1 MTWFTSAALT
11 LPPAL
16 KLRRTAEARS
26 AKAGP
31 VRRSLVIGLFVGAL
45 VLPRGVMAQD
55 GTIEQL
61 VATALERSPDIRAAR
76 TAVAVAGGQLTQAG
90 LRPNPMLTGSQLQMT
105 GTQHQTLVG
114 IEWPLDLF
122 RRSSRVALATQAVEA
137 TSLSVR
143 DRERTLAAMVR
154 EQAGR
159 LLAAR
164 RTVEIMNESL
174 IAARRMRELLDQRVT
189 EGETPKLDANIAAV
203 EVGRMEA
210 DLVLAQ
216 AEADGE
222 AIELKALVGLPAGA
236 PMVLRD
242 TLESLVRVPSE
253 PATPA
258 LPMEAAL
265 AARPD
270 VREATARV
278 ALAGA
283 RVEAAR
289 REGRVDMTL
298 SGAYGHEFSG
308 FAQRGFNDGGAL
320 VPIQGSFDSVV
331 IGARLTLP
339 IRNKNQGGVAA
350 ALAERTGDEEV
361 LASRQL
367 TARAELD
374 AAVLRD
380 REARRAVEM
389 YATTVRQLAR
399 QNVDVELEAYD
410 LGRTPLSDLLSEQ
423 RRYLDVETAY
433 TAALSRAFQA
443 QVALRRAR
451 GEIR

>member
-242 TLESLVRVPSE
+242 TLESLVRVPPE

>member
-1 MTWFTSAALT
+1 MTGFTFAART
-11 LPPAL
+11 LLAH
-16 KLRRTAEARS
+16 RSRYAADVAR
-26 AKAGP
+26 
-31 VRRSLVIGLFVGAL
+31 VRGGIIIIGLFAGTLAL
-45 VLPRGVMAQD
+45 PPRAAAQD

-61 VATALERSPDIRAAR
+61 VATALERSPEIRAAR

-90 LRPNPMLTGSQLQMT
+90 LKPNPMLTGTQLQMT
-105 GTQHQTLVG
+105 GTQHQTLIG

-122 RRSSRVALATQAVEA
+122 RRSSRVAVATRSVEA

-159 LLAAR
+159 LLGAR

-174 IAARRMRELLDQRVT
+174 TAAGRMRELLDQRVS
-189 EGETPKLDANIAAV
+189 EGDTPKLDANIAAV

-216 AEADGE
+216 AEADGA
-222 AIELKALVGLPAGA
+222 AIELKALVGLPADA
-236 PMVLRD
+236 PLVLRD
-242 TLESLVRVPSE
+242 TLESLVRVPPD

-258 LPMEAAL
+258 QPMEATL

-283 RVEAAR
+283 RLEAAR

-298 SGAYGHEFSG
+298 SGAYAHEFSG
-308 FAQRGFNDGGAL
+308 FAQRGFNDSGAL

-350 ALAERTGDEEV
+350 ALAERTGEEEV
-361 LASRQL
+361 RAARQL

-374 AAVLRD
+374 AALLRD
-380 REARRAVEM
+380 REALRAVEM
-389 YATTVRQLAR
+389 YATTIRQLAR
-399 QNVDVELEAYD
+399 QNVDVQLEAYD
-410 LGRTPLSDLLSEQ
+410 LGRTPLSDLLTEQ
-423 RRYLDVETAY
+423 RRYLDVEAAY

>member
-1 MTWFTSAALT
+1 M
-11 LPPAL
+11 
-16 KLRRTAEARS
+16 
-26 AKAGP
+26 
-31 VRRSLVIGLFVGAL
+31 
-45 VLPRGVMAQD
+45 
-55 GTIEQL
+55 
-61 VATALERSPDIRAAR
+61 
-76 TAVAVAGGQLTQAG
+76 
-90 LRPNPMLTGSQLQMT
+90 QMT
-105 GTQHQTLVG
+105 GAQYQSLVG

-122 RRSSRVALATQAVEA
+122 RRSARVAVATQAVET
-137 TSLSVR
+137 TSLSIQ
-143 DRERTLAAMVR
+143 DRERMVAAMVR

-174 IAARRMRELLDQRVT
+174 IVARRMRELLDQRVT

-203 EVGRMEA
+203 EVGRIEA
-210 DLVLAQ
+210 DSISA
-216 AEADGE
+216 AADADVA
-222 AIELKALVGLPAGA
+222 AIELKALVGLSADA
-236 PMVLRD
+236 PLVLRD
-242 TLESLVRVPSE
+242 TLEALVRPAPVSE
-253 PATPA
+253 TTQATDIAPGI
-258 LPMEAAL
+258 
-265 AARPD
+265 RPD

-278 ALAGA
+278 ALADA
-283 RVEAAR
+283 RVEEAR
-289 REGRVDMTL
+289 REGRLDMTL
-298 SGAYGHEFSG
+298 SGTYGRERFG
-308 FAQRGFNDGGAL
+308 FDQRGFDDAGRQ
-320 VPIQGSFDSVV
+320 VPVGGSFHSVTV
-331 IGARLTLP
+331 GATLTLP
-339 IRNKNQGGVAA
+339 FRNHNQGAIAA
-350 ALAERTGDEEV
+350 AEAERSGEQEI
-361 LASRQL
+361 LAARQL

-374 AAVLRD
+374 AALLRD